1 MSPVTTNAAA
11 APPKAG
17 PGIPVATLPD
27 LSFVVVIPGHE
38 IGRFGECSGL
48 AVEYDVL
55 EYAEGGNNL
64 QVHQLRGR
72 VRYPNVVLRR
82 GVTHEDELLN
92 WFFTTEQPAQRP
104 TVTITLNDPTGAM
117 VRQFALSEALP
128 VRWTGPTA
136 SAAGNAPA
144 SESLEI
150 AHGGFV

>member
-1 MSPVTTNAAA
+1 MSPVTIAANG
-11 APPKAG
+11 APPKSG
-17 PGIPVATLPD
+17 PGISVATLPD
-27 LSFVVVIPGHE
+27 LSFVVVIPGRE
-38 IGRFGECSGL
+38 IGRFAECSGL

-55 EYAEGGNNL
+55 EYSEGGNNL

-92 WFFTTEQPAQRP
+92 WFFAVEQPAQRP
-104 TVTITLNDPTGAM
+104 TVTITLNDHKGTM

-136 SAAGNAPA
+136 SSAGDAPA
-144 SESLEI
+144 TESLEI
-150 AHGGFV
+150 ARAGVV

>member
-1 MSPVTTNAAA
+1 MSPVTINSAG
-11 APPKAG
+11 APAKSG
-17 PGIPVATLPD
+17 PGIPIETLPD

-92 WFFTTEQPAQRP
+92 WFFATEQPAQRP
-104 TVTITLNDPTGAM
+104 TVTITLNDATGTV
-117 VRQFALSEALP
+117 VRQFALSEAQP

-136 SAAGNAPA
+136 SSTGHGPA

-150 AHGGFV
+150 AHAGFV